1 MPPQTYNV
9 LFVCAG
15 ESARGVLAQAILN
28 RWAGEKFQAWCA
40 AGETAEVHPLAV
52 ELLKSN
58 QLWNGQQSAA
68 CEQFIGDS
76 APVMDFVISVG
87 EKLPEGLWNRFPD
100 SPQKAQWRITDPAAV
115 KGDPVLCKT
124 AFRRS
129 FTELENRIKL
139 FVLAWGNNF
148 KSRTLAA

>member
-1 MPPQTYNV
+1 MPPQSYKV

-15 ESARGVLAQAILN
+15 ESARGLIAQAILN
-28 RWAGEKFQAWCA
+28 RWAGDRFQAWCA
-40 AGETAEVHPLAV
+40 TLDATEAHPLAV

-58 QLWNGQQSAA
+58 QLWDGQRTTG
-68 CEQFIGDS
+68 CERFTDSS

-100 SPQKAQWRITDPAAV
+100 SPVKAQWRITDPAAV
-115 KGDPVLCKT
+115 KGNPVLCKA

-129 FTELENRIKL
+129 FSELENRIRL
-139 FVLAWGNNF
+139 FVLAWESSF
-148 KSRTLAA
+148 RSRTLAA

>member
-1 MPPQTYNV
+1 MPPQAYNV

-15 ESARGVLAQAILN
+15 ESARGLMAQAILK
-28 RWAGEKFQAWCA
+28 RWADERFHAWCA
-40 AGETAEVHPLAV
+40 TGDGGEVHPLAV

-58 QLWNGQQSAA
+58 QLWNDQRGVE
-68 CEQFIGDS
+68 CEQFTGAS

-87 EKLPEGLWNRFPD
+87 YKLPEGLWERFPD
-100 SPQKAQWRITDPAAV
+100 SPIKAQWHITDPAAV
-115 KGDPVLCKT
+115 KGDPVRCKI

-139 FVLAWGNNF
+139 FVLAWGNSF
-148 KSRTLAA
+148 RSKSLAA